1 MLSRHPLFFNKRSGT
16 AIRSPQVTQYSVPGI
31 PKKPFRIV
39 FPDLTTHYQVD
50 WLLLLPGCL
59 LPRDSPSPNL
69 TVRDYRR
76 LCSADAAE
84 KRILTA
90 WIIALLRAFIVST
103 GLENVFTV
111 V

>member
-1 MLSRHPLFFNKRSGT
+1 M
-16 AIRSPQVTQYSVPGI
+16 QYSVPGI
-31 PKKPFRIV
+31 PEKPSRTV
-39 FPDLTTHYQVD
+39 FPDLTTHYRVD
-50 WLLLLPGCL
+50 RPLFLPGCL
-59 LPRDSPSPNL
+59 LPRDSPSANL

-76 LCSADAAE
+76 LCSADVAE